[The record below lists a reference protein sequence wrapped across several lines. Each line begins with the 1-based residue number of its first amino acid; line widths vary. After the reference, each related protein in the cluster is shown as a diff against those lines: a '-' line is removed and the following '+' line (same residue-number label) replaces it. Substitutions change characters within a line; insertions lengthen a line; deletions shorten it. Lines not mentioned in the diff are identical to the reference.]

1 VPKQPQAKP
10 TWDGVEIDHLA
21 YLSDRRHRRE
31 VHANLRRAARKPG
44 GAVRQEV
51 IHEWDGRCC
60 AIESWPR
67 TAIRIQRALGDD
79 GVPACWVFAGGRSAL
94 VAFGDAEEGA

>member
-1 VPKQPQAKP
+1 MPKRPQAKS
-10 TWDGVEIDHLA
+10 TSAGVEIDHLG

-31 VHANLRRAARKPG
+31 VHASIRRAARKPG

-51 IHEWDGRCC
+51 LHEADGRCC
-60 AIESWPR
+60 AIESWPL

-94 VAFGDAEEGA
+94 VAFGDEEEGA